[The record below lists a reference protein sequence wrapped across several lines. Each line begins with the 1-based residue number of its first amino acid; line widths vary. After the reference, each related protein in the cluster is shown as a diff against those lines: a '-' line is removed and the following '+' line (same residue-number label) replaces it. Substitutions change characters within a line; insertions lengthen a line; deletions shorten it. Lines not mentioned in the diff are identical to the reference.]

1 MLEKIKKEELIRLI
15 ITQLSKDLVVL
26 NAAAEHTRDAAINEE
41 SKSEDKHDTRSIEAG
56 YLAGAQRKR
65 VVEIKELITYF
76 KCLKTKTFSTTDLVS
91 ATALIALETE
101 AKLFNY
107 FLVPQGGGLEVQI
120 ESSKMAPIKIFTI
133 TPQTPLGETL
143 LGRRK
148 GDLLS
153 LHINN
158 KFKEYEILAIA

>member
-1 MLEKIKKEELIRLI
+1 MRN
-15 ITQLSKDLVVL
+15 VL
-26 NAAAEHTRDAAINEE
+26 RE

-65 VVEIKELITYF
+65 VSEIKELITFF
-76 KCLKTKTFSTTDLVS
+76 KCLKTKTFLTTDFVS

-107 FLVPQGGGLEVQI
+107 FLVPHGGGLEIQI

-133 TPQTPLGETL
+133 TPQTPLGESL
-143 LGRRK
+143 LGRK
-148 GDLLS
+148 NGDLLK
-153 LHINN
+153 LQINN
-158 KFKEYEILAIA
+158 KSREYEILAIA